1 MRSDAKQATTT
12 PAEEDLSMPI
22 SMKRSLIMTIL
33 VLFLIVPGAA
43 AADVKIGFL
52 GGFTGPLKSLTP
64 AIYKAAKL
72 AVKNVN
78 EQGGILEGQNIVMP
92 NADTTCADPAAA
104 ANAAATLVNDENVVA
119 LVGAICSSATIA
131 VAKDVAI
138 PAGVTMV
145 SPASTSPAITF
156 LNDDDL
162 VFRTTPSDLYQGRVM
177 AHLLMSKGIR
187 KIAITYVNNDYGKG
201 FADALSAAF
210 VASGGS
216 VEANQPHEEGQA
228 DYRATIRDLASSG
241 VDTLV
246 VLAYANGSGQTIIRQ
261 ALESGHFDRFVG
273 GDGMVD
279 NTLIAAIGSDKL
291 RTMIATKPG
300 VPDTNGARVFRKLA
314 WRDDLNP
321 TATFAAQSYDAAF
334 LLALA
339 IEKNGRADREG
350 LSKAL
355 RAVATAPGEVI
366 LPGEWQK
373 AKALLKAGKEINY
386 EGATGSQDFDKAG
399 DVSGVIIV
407 MGVYV
412 REGSFREFVQIQLN

>member
-1 MRSDAKQATTT
+1 
-12 PAEEDLSMPI
+12 MPI
-22 SMKRSLIMTIL
+22 YMKRSFITAILIIL
-33 VLFLIVPGAA
+33 LVGSGAA

-72 AVKNVN
+72 AVRQVN
-78 EQGGILEGQNIVMP
+78 EQGGVLEGQKIVMP
-92 NADTTCADPAAA
+92 NADTTCSDTTAAA
-104 ANAAATLVNDENVVA
+104 KAAAGLVDAENVVA
-119 LVGAICSSATIA
+119 LVGPICSSATIS
-131 VAKDVAI
+131 VAKTVAI
-138 PAGVTMV
+138 PAGITMI

-156 LNDDDL
+156 LHDDDL

-177 AHLLMSKGIR
+177 AHLLMSKGIKR
-187 KIAITYVNNDYGKG
+187 IAITYVDNDYGKG
-201 FADALSAAF
+201 FADALSTAF
-210 VASGGS
+210 MASGGKI
-216 VEANQPHEEGQA
+216 EANQPHEEGQA
-228 DYRATIRDLASSG
+228 DYRATIRELAASG

-300 VPDTNGARVFRKLA
+300 VPDTTGARVFRKLA
-314 WRDDLNP
+314 WKDDLNP

-386 EGATGSQDFDKAG
+386 EGATGSLEFDKAG
-399 DVSGVIIV
+399 DVSGVIIE

-412 REGSFREFVQIQLN
+412 REGSFREFGQIKLD